1 MTLSAASRPK
11 LWKFARVQ
19 FDEARQRNVLQYPE
33 GAVLLNDTAAEVLAL
48 CDGTRTI
55 SDIAAALKERYG
67 SDVLDDVQSYL
78 SQLAD
83 RELVRDEGLRS
94 RPAESGL

>member
-1 MTLSAASRPK
+1 MTLTALSRPK

-33 GAVLLNDTAAEVLAL
+33 GAVLLNDTAAEILAL
-48 CDGTRTI
+48 CDGARTI
-55 SDIAAALKERYG
+55 SEIAALLQARYG
-67 SDVLDDVQSYL
+67 ADVLDDVQSYL

-83 RELVRDEGLRS
+83 RELVRDESATIG
-94 RPAESGL
+94 AN

>member
-1 MTLSAASRPK
+1 MILTAQSRPR

-33 GAVLLNDTAAEVLAL
+33 GAVLLNDTAAEILAL
-48 CDGTRTI
+48 CDGTRTL
-55 SDIAAALKERYG
+55 SEIAAVLQERYG
-67 SDVLDDVQSYL
+67 CDVQSDVQSYL

-83 RELVRDEGLRS
+83 RELVRDAAAAIEAG
-94 RPAESGL
+94 

>member
-19 FDEARQRNVLQYPE
+19 FDEARQRMVLQYPE

-55 SDIAAALKERYG
+55 SDIAAVLEARYG
-67 SDVLDDVQSYL
+67 SDVLGDVQSYL

-83 RELVRDEGLRS
+83 RELVRDQG
-94 RPAESGL
+94 AEIGTG

>member
-1 MTLSAASRPK
+1 MTLTAASRPK

-33 GAVLLNDTAAEVLAL
+33 GAVLLNDTAAEILGF

-55 SDIAAALKERYG
+55 AEIAAALGQRYG
-67 SDVLDDVQSYL
+67 SDVLEDVQSYL

-83 RELVRDEGLRS
+83 RELVRD
-94 RPAESGL
+94 ASGATENG

>member
-1 MTLSAASRPK
+1 MTLTAQSRPK

-48 CDGTRTI
+48 CDGTRTL
-55 SDIAAALKERYG
+55 SEIAAVLAERYG
-67 SDVLDDVQSYL
+67 SDVLNDVQSYL
-78 SQLAD
+78 SQLAE
-83 RELVRDEGLRS
+83 RELVRDAAAPTRAG
-94 RPAESGL
+94 

>member
-1 MTLSAASRPK
+1 MTLTGASRPK

-33 GAVLLNDTAAEVLAL
+33 GAVLLNDTAAEILAL
-48 CDGTRTI
+48 CDGARTI
-55 SDIAAALKERYG
+55 VEIAAALKERYG
-67 SDVLDDVQSYL
+67 SDVLEDVQSYL

-83 RELVRDEGLRS
+83 RELVRDEATVIG
-94 RPAESGL
+94 AG

>member
-1 MTLSAASRPK
+1 MTLTAQSRPR

-33 GAVLLNDTAAEVLAL
+33 GAVLLNDTAAEILAL
-48 CDGTRTI
+48 CDGSRTLAE
-55 SDIAAALKERYG
+55 IASVLEERYG
-67 SDVLDDVQSYL
+67 SDVLEDVRTYL

-83 RELVRDEGLRS
+83 RELVRDAAAGISADRGTE
-94 RPAESGL
+94 

>member
-19 FDEARQRNVLQYPE
+19 FDEARQRSVLQYPE
-33 GAVLLNDTAAEVLAL
+33 GAVLLNDTAAEILGF

-55 SDIAAALKERYG
+55 AEIADALKERYG
-67 SDVLDDVQSYL
+67 ADVLDDVQTYL

-83 RELVRDEGLRS
+83 RELVRDESAAIG
-94 RPAESGL
+94 AG

>member
-1 MTLSAASRPK
+1 MTLTGSSRPK

-55 SDIAAALKERYG
+55 LEIAAALTERYG
-67 SDVLDDVQSYL
+67 SDVLDDVQTYL

-83 RELVRDEGLRS
+83 RELVRDEAAVIG
-94 RPAESGL
+94 AG

>member
-1 MTLSAASRPK
+1 MTLTAQSRPR

-33 GAVLLNDTAAEVLAL
+33 GAVLLNDTAAEILSL
-48 CDGTRTI
+48 CDGARTI
-55 SDIAAALKERYG
+55 AEIAAVLSERYG
-67 SDVLDDVQSYL
+67 SDVSNDVQTYL

-83 RELVRDEGLRS
+83 RELVRDEAAIG
-94 RPAESGL
+94 AG